1 MPATNAGT
9 DRQMTIGA
17 LAAAA
22 GVGVETVRYYQRR
35 GLIEE
40 PARQYGS
47 VRRYGPVEVARIG
60 FIRRAQELGFTLEEI
75 GTLLALEDGTDRR
88 SIRRI
93 AAARLAQIRARIAN
107 LSRMEHAL
115 AHVLHDCEAHP
126 GAPRCPIVA
135 AIGKEIA
142 GGAGAE
148 TGAAPRATAGAA
160 PARVRRSR

>member
-1 MPATNAGT
+1 MPAATAGT

-35 GLIEE
+35 GLLAQ
-40 PARQYGS
+40 PARKYGS
-47 VRRYGPVEVARIG
+47 VRRYGREEVARIG

-75 GTLLALEDGTDRR
+75 GTLLQLEDGTDRR

-93 AAARLAQIRARIAN
+93 AAARLGQIRARIAD

-126 GAPRCPIVA
+126 GAPRCPI
-135 AIGKEIA
+135 
-142 GGAGAE
+142 
-148 TGAAPRATAGAA
+148 APRSRPEPVRKRAPRRRPAA
-160 PARVRRSR
+160 RRARRSR

>member
-1 MPATNAGT
+1 MTAEGSGA

-35 GLIEE
+35 GLLQQ
-40 PARQYGS
+40 PTRQYGS
-47 VRRYGPVEVARIG
+47 VRRYGREEVARIG

-75 GTLLALEDGTDRR
+75 GTLLQLEDGTDRR

-93 AAARLAQIRARIAN
+93 AAARLAQIRTR
-107 LSRMEHAL
+107 LTDRSRMERAL

-126 GAPRCPIVA
+126 GAPRCPIVD
-135 AIGKEIA
+135 AITVA
-142 GGAGAE
+142 P
-148 TGAAPRATAGAA
+148 AAPRRTTAAA
-160 PARVRRSR
+160 SR

>member
-1 MPATNAGT
+1 MPAATAGT

-35 GLIEE
+35 GLLAQ

-47 VRRYGPVEVARIG
+47 VRRYGREEVARIG

-75 GTLLALEDGTDRR
+75 GTLLQLEDGTDRR

-93 AAARLAQIRARIAN
+93 AAARLAQIRARIAD

-135 AIGKEIA
+135 AIA
-142 GGAGAE
+142 AGAGAKE
-148 TGAAPRATAGAA
+148 HAPAQAAGPRA
-160 PARVRRSR
+160 RRSR